1 MSPLKGIRITLIAA
15 LIIACAAVTERAQE
29 FRGSITGRVV
39 DNSGAAVANAVV
51 TVTNIATNG
60 VIPAG
65 GSMDGI
71 GFNAQWDNVI
81 NAKPPNFRVNN
92 LRCATG

>member
-51 TVTNIATNG
+51 TITNVATNG
-60 VIPAG
+60 SASTTRAAITRR
-65 GSMDGI
+65 SI
-71 GFNAQWDNVI
+71 
-81 NAKPPNFRVNN
+81 
-92 LRCATG
+92 